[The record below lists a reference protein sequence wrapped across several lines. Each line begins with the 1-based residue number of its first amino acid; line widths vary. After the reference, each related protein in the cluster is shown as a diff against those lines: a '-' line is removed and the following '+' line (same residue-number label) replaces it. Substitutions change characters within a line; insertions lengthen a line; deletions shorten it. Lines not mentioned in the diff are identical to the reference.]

1 MKLSPAKENILKK
14 IRQALIEPTSI
25 PFPQSEGSSS
35 VYQPSRQ
42 EKEIEFAGEF
52 GRVQGKFVYCADDNE
67 MLQQL
72 AQLIA
77 QNAWTRI
84 FCREQQLLLLLDK
97 PLKGLITQEGLPDA
111 DASITSCELL
121 IARTG
126 SLLLSTGQESGRTIS
141 VYAPVHICIAYTRQ
155 LVYDIRE
162 GLEFLQSKYKKGLP
176 SLITLATGP
185 SRTADIEKTLVVG
198 VHGPKDVYVFL
209 IDAD

>member
-1 MKLSPAKENILKK
+1 MKVSPAKENILKK
-14 IRQALIEPTSI
+14 VRQALIEPTPI
-25 PFPQSEGSSS
+25 PFPQSEGNSS

-42 EKEIEFAGEF
+42 EMEIEFAEQF
-52 GRVQGKFVYCADDNE
+52 GRVQGKFIYCADEGE

-72 AQLIA
+72 SQLITL
-77 QNAWTRI
+77 NEWTRI
-84 FCREQQLLLLLDK
+84 FCRELLLLRLLDQ
-97 PLKGLITQEGLPDA
+97 PLKGLITQEGLSDS

-126 SLLLSTGQESGRTIS
+126 SILLSTGQESGRTVS

-162 GLEFLQSKYKKGLP
+162 GLEFLQEKYKMGLP